1 MCLVPS
7 NCTQKTR
14 ANSRQHTRKENER
27 KITIK
32 VQHNPPKANVSVT
45 INFYTFFMQKR
56 NKEKLWNEST
66 THPRTHLIC
75 GLFIHIF
82 NALMQFL
89 CHRNKILIE
98 KSKLGCNEIGIFD
111 KKVCY
116 FILFASVGKPLKVS
130 SQKVVNK
137 EVNVFWINLAAKS
150 INETQRVYVKFSG
163 GSRFLVDFRI
173 GSVLWWH
180 NGLSHLNFFFGFD
193 VVFMLKWN

>member
-1 MCLVPS
+1 MKREHYTP
-7 NCTQKTR
+7 
-14 ANSRQHTRKENER
+14 AHTF
-27 KITIK
+27 
-32 VQHNPPKANVSVT
+32 NVA
-45 INFYTFFMQKR
+45 Y
-56 NKEKLWNEST
+56 L
-66 THPRTHLIC
+66 L
-75 GLFIHIF
+75 HIF

-89 CHRNKILIE
+89 CHRNKNLNFNW
-98 KSKLGCNEIGIFD
+98 KVEIGMQWNRNFWQESFLL
-111 KKVCY
+111 Y
-116 FILFASVGKPLKVS
+116 FMFASVGKPLKVS

>member
-89 CHRNKILIE
+89 CHRNKNLNFNW
-98 KSKLGCNEIGIFD
+98 KVEIGMQWNRNFWQESLLL
-111 KKVCY
+111 Y
-116 FILFASVGKPLKVS
+116 FIRFRWKTV
-130 SQKVVNK
+130 
-137 EVNVFWINLAAKS
+137 KS
-150 INETQRVYVKFSG
+150 FFSKG
-163 GSRFLVDFRI
+163 R
-173 GSVLWWH
+173 
-180 NGLSHLNFFFGFD
+180 
-193 VVFMLKWN
+193 K